1 VKTRVKLVTAV
12 KSIFGAALLIGQ
24 VSIAQSTVV
33 VGDIRFEGELG
44 VPVSELQEYTQ
55 FLKGHSLEQ
64 SKILE
69 QSTRAVRTALR
80 RRGFWK
86 SQVALRIS
94 ATGGPAAAG
103 HGAVLQVTVHA
114 GLQYRIK
121 DISFARLASEF
132 LPGELEDAFHLRKG
146 DIADGNE
153 LNVGIASL
161 TALFKRKG
169 LDYAAIPAVMF
180 DDAARTLTF
189 SFDIQK

>member
-1 VKTRVKLVTAV
+1 MKLLIAI
-12 KSIFGAALLIGQ
+12 KSIFGAAVLIGQ
-24 VSIAQSTVV
+24 VLIAQSTVV
-33 VGDIRFEGELG
+33 VSDIRFEGELG

-55 FLKGHSLEQ
+55 FLKGHSLEPSQ
-64 SKILE
+64 ILE

-80 RRGFWK
+80 HRGFWK
-86 SQVALRIS
+86 SQVAPRIS
-94 ATGGPAAAG
+94 ATVGLPAAG
-103 HGAVLQVTVHA
+103 QGAVLQVTVHA

-132 LPGELEDAFHLRKG
+132 SPGELEDAFHLRKG

-169 LDYAAIPAVMF
+169 LNYALIPAITF
-180 DDAARTLTF
+180 DDAARTLSF